1 MRISMYI
8 HVYPPPG
15 LVVDRVDIEHLDVD
29 SEWPGG
35 KGFPHFTQYISRRF
49 PVYTLR
55 LPFTFC
61 TLRALHSTQ
70 HPPQHILHSAPH
82 ALFKRRSAALHWQP
96 YTLQTLHPTPQNLY
110 TSYTLL
116 NARHNPEAALQTPH
130 FALQTLDPT
139 TLRAPHCRLCPARY
153 IHSPLHAQGS
163 KLHTSHATRQN
174 CSFLKQA
181 LLQTPHSP
189 LDALHPIFTRTFHTP
204 PSDPT
209 LHTASHSTRAL
220 RPPHPPS
227 TLHNLHST
235 L

>member
-70 HPPQHILHSAPH
+70 HLPQHILHSAPH
-82 ALFKRRSAALHWQP
+82 ALFKRRSSALHWQP
-96 YTLQTLHPTPQNLY
+96 YTLQTLHPTLQNLY

-116 NARHNPEAALQTPH
+116 NARRNPDAGPPNSTLRATNSRPYYAPCSTLPTLPRTLYTLTPSHPGLQTPH
-130 FALQTLDPT
+130 FTRYTAKLFIPQ
-139 TLRAPHCRLCPARY
+139 ASPA
-153 IHSPLHAQGS
+153 S
-163 KLHTSHATRQN
+163 N
-174 CSFLKQA
+174 
-181 LLQTPHSP
+181 
-189 LDALHPIFTRTFHTP
+189 
-204 PSDPT
+204 
-209 LHTASHSTRAL
+209 
-220 RPPHPPS
+220 S
-227 TLHNLHST
+227 TLAPDAPDLPDRGMGGVILTGGGGCCS
-235 L
+235 